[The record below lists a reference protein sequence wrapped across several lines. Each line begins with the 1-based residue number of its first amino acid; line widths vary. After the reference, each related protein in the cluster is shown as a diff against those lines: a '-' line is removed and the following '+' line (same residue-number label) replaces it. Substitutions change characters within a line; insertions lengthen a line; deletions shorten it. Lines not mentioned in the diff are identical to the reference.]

1 MDVGETMTRRLVSV
15 VTLGL
20 GVLAMATASVQAGQR
35 RPVPDIQ
42 MPGRDGRN
50 ASLRASLPAQPSI
63 VIFVAP
69 GSAPSELLLE
79 AMATWT
85 PAIDLTRLVFVVD
98 GRSPDAGQWLA
109 RYLPPNGEGVPLV
122 FFDVDGKGRT
132 ALAISGAPALLGI
145 AAGEIRW
152 DLVGVLNDPSAL
164 EPMIRNWTTRR

>member
-1 MDVGETMTRRLVSV
+1 MTRRLVSV

-20 GVLAMATASVQAGQR
+20 GVLAMATASLQAGQR

-42 MPGRDGRN
+42 MPGRDGKN
-50 ASLRASLPAQPSI
+50 ASLKAGLPPQPSI
-63 VIFVAP
+63 VIFVVP
-69 GSAPSELLLE
+69 GSVPSERLLE
-79 AMATWT
+79 AMAVWT
-85 PAIDLTRLVFVVD
+85 PPIDPTRLVFVVD
-98 GRSPDAGQWLA
+98 GRAPDAGQWLA
-109 RYLPPNGEGVPLV
+109 RYVPPGAEGGPPV

-145 AAGEIRW
+145 TAGEIQW